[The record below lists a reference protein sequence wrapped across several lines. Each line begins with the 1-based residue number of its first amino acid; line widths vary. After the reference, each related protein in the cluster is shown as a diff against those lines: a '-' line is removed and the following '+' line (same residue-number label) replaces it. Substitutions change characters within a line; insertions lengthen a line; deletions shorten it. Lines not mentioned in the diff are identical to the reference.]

1 EKISNLRTWYQ
12 YEKYLNELNSLQKI
26 FDATVTK
33 DEKSEHYIFDELENK
48 SKKDIT
54 IQTKI
59 IDSIF
64 RTNIFSSQTKSEV
77 SKTKHSELNS
87 IRSNLTFNQKKKQLI
102 DILKDL
108 QNVLDL
114 KINICIDELDKCTI
128 EEINELINKN
138 KDLFLE
144 SSITTFLL
152 MSLEKGII
160 FKE

>member
-1 EKISNLRTWYQ
+1 M
-12 YEKYLNELNSLQKI
+12 
-26 FDATVTK
+26 
-33 DEKSEHYIFDELENK
+33 
-48 SKKDIT
+48 
-54 IQTKI
+54 
-59 IDSIF
+59 
-64 RTNIFSSQTKSEV
+64 
-77 SKTKHSELNS
+77 
-87 IRSNLTFNQKKKQLI
+87 
-102 DILKDL
+102 

-160 FKE
+160 FKEKIRTI